1 MQLVPQQH
9 DRAVNG
15 THHHIAR
22 NEAGVPPRAHPRHA
36 EKPPCLEDLLPRLRA
51 VGVTSAVADIAGAG
65 EGTRVKS
72 VTVYPCSSIRIR
84 AGKRPR
90 AVARTPAGEI
100 RRWGGEQVPA
110 ADAIREVVDGMIQRI
125 RWANGHH
132 GRLWIEVNDGSTRLE
147 LHADHDRCGRHAGKP
162 NS

>member
-1 MQLVPQQH
+1 MQLVPLQY

-15 THHHIAR
+15 THHVAR
-22 NEAGVPPRAHPRHA
+22 NAAGVPAHAHPRPA

-65 EGTRVKS
+65 EGTRVES
-72 VTVYPCSSIRIR
+72 VTVYPCSTIRIR
-84 AGKRPR
+84 AEKRPR
-90 AVARTPAGEI
+90 AVVRTPAGEI
-100 RRWGGEQVPA
+100 RSWGGEQVPA

-147 LHADHDRCGRHAGKP
+147 MHAGKP
-162 NS
+162 ANRVAGP

>member
-1 MQLVPQQH
+1 MQLVPLQH

-15 THHHIAR
+15 THHHVAR
-22 NEAGVPPRAHPRHA
+22 NEPDVPARTHPRHA
-36 EKPPCLEDLLPRLRA
+36 EKPPCLKDLLPRLRA

-65 EGTRVKS
+65 EGTRVES
-72 VTVYPCSSIRIR
+72 VTVYPCSTIRIR
-84 AGKRPR
+84 AEKRPR

-110 ADAIREVVDGMIQRI
+110 ADAIREVVDGMIEGI

-132 GRLWIEVNDGSTRLE
+132 GKLWIEVNGGSTRLE
-147 LHADHDRCGRHAGKP
+147 MHADKPANRVAGP
-162 NS
+162 